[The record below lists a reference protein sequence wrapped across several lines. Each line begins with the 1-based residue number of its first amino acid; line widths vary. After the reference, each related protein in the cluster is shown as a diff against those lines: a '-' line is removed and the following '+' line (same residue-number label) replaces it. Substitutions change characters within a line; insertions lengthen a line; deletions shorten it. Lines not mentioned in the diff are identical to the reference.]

1 MVRQLT
7 PFIKLVPDFVTF
19 IDTGV
24 REKVMERLV
33 KLERSESQIEDIKNK
48 ASVERFLDQALEAFN
63 VGDITGALQSYNQ
76 ILELDSEHVMT
87 YYNMA
92 NIYLELKLM
101 DEAESFY
108 RRTLEINPF
117 YLFGSIGLAKLY
129 VFSGQPE
136 KAVEVLQDTLKWYS
150 GDQEVSLYLGL
161 AYAFQKD
168 GQKAI
173 EELKKSLQWD
183 PTFPPAHYYLGVQ
196 YKSWNSELAKKHIK
210 KFLQLASSQPGYENL
225 QPGAKKILNKL

>member
-1 MVRQLT
+1 M
-7 PFIKLVPDFVTF
+7 
-19 IDTGV
+19 
-24 REKVMERLV
+24 
-33 KLERSESQIEDIKNK
+33 
-48 ASVERFLDQALEAFN
+48 
-63 VGDITGALQSYNQ
+63 
-76 ILELDSEHVMT
+76 
-87 YYNMA
+87 
-92 NIYLELKLM
+92 
-101 DEAESFY
+101 
-108 RRTLEINPF
+108 
-117 YLFGSIGLAKLY
+117 Y

-196 YKSWNSELAKKHIK
+196 YKSWNPELAKKHIK
-210 KFLQLASSQPGYENL
+210 KFLQLASLQPGYENL